1 VGYILQNRL
10 EVSIAI
16 DGTDYP
22 LDPGT
27 NTLNF
32 LHMGCQARGK
42 LPTCH
47 FKVTDSTKA
56 LDKIFLQDGIPLQIT
71 IKAYG
76 STTQIYNFRL
86 FHKKKDFNGAAF
98 TYEIDGYWAAPVYW
112 AGTSEA
118 GIQGTSGEVLQ
129 QIASVGGLQ
138 YNGITTNDSQ
148 LWMQRNRVYGD
159 FAKIVHQHGYVNDNS
174 YTVAGVDLTGTL
186 LYVDAN
192 NLPAPTVNLI
202 AYQLVP
208 GMFTVT
214 DYKATTKSG
223 LNNILTGYNNARY
236 TQSQAGATLSS
247 PNATVN
253 FTPDT
258 TAPLLNTAVRTAA
271 ARGYQTYGPIDVGNV
286 HSNYERAAYQNMR
299 FANLYSMDVEFL
311 VLTPTPLTLFNKF
324 TFALEVEN
332 EKLDPAYSGNYIT
345 AAKAIYVQGTNYA
358 EKIVGTRTGTDNAYT
373 SG

>member
-1 VGYILQNRL
+1 
-10 EVSIAI
+10 
-16 DGTDYP
+16 
-22 LDPGT
+22 
-27 NTLNF
+27 
-32 LHMGCQARGK
+32 MGCQARGK

-71 IKAYG
+71 IKAYD
-76 STTQIYNFRL
+76 STTQAYNFRL

-129 QIASVGGLQ
+129 QIANASGLK
-138 YNGITTNDSQ
+138 YSGVTTNDSQ

-159 FAKIVHQHGYVNDNS
+159 FAKIVSQHGYISDNS

-192 NLPAPTVNLI
+192 NLPAPTIQLI
-202 AYQLVP
+202 AYQLVQ
-208 GMFTVT
+208 GMLTVT

-223 LNNILTGYNNARY
+223 LNNILTGYNNVRY
-236 TQSQAGATLSS
+236 TQSQTGSVLSN

-258 TAPLLNTAVRTAA
+258 TAPLLNTTVRTQA

-311 VLTPTPLTLFNKF
+311 ILNPTPLTLFNKF

-332 EKLDPAYSGNYIT
+332 QKQDPAYSGTYIT